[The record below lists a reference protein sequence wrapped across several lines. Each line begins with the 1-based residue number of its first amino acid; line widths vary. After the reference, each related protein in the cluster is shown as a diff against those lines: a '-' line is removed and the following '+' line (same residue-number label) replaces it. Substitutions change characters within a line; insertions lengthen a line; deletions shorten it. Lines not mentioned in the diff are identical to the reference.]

1 MRLPIPTPKDD
12 LRSKITFDTFG
23 DGTDAKGELF
33 GFVCWPVTNL
43 APHMMSDNAV
53 IFWAKPHRYALG
65 EEVPGI
71 SVLDHC
77 MNVGWVA
84 QGVVETSP
92 MGFKNLLPA
101 DDGRSA
107 TVLASVH
114 DIGKITSGFQIKS
127 PAWSFSDEFGDRSKS
142 EAMQSIGDHALASQ
156 VFLQDQLMP
165 VGGQPLRAVIGA
177 HHGRPK
183 RRNAK
188 RPEHEACAAW
198 NE

>member
-1 MRLPIPTPKDD
+1 
-12 LRSKITFDTFG
+12 
-23 DGTDAKGELF
+23 
-33 GFVCWPVTNL
+33 
-43 APHMMSDNAV
+43 MSDNAV

-177 HHGRPK
+177 IMGVQNGAMRSVLNMRPVLLGM
-183 RRNAK
+183 NNSE
-188 RPEHEACAAW
+188 RPFPE
-198 NE
+198 N